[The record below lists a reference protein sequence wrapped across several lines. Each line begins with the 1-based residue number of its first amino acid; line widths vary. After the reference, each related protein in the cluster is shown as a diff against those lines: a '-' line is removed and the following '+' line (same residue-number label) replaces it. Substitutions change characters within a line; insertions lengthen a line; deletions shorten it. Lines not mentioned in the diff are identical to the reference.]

1 MCRTGVINVYY
12 LMLSLVVSIERGV
25 YMVNIMYDGAVPA
38 TF

>member
-1 MCRTGVINVYY
+1 MCGTGVINVYY
-12 LMLSLVVSIERGV
+12 LMLSLVVSIERV